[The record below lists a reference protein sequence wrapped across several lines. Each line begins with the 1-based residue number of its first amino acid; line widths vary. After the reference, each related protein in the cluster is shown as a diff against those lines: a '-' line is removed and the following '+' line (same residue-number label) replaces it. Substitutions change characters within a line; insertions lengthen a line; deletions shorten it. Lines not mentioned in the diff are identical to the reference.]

1 MRAARE
7 AGHRRRT
14 KNRKVPRRGNDNAAV
29 ERMVRTVIRRRKRSL
44 REQDVTVTDPP
55 KARDVWLRV
64 PHLWRG
70 PER

>member
-1 MRAARE
+1 M
-7 AGHRRRT
+7 
-14 KNRKVPRRGNDNAAV
+14 PRRGNDNAAV

-44 REQDVTVTDPP
+44 REQDVTVTDPS

>member
-1 MRAARE
+1 M
-7 AGHRRRT
+7 
-14 KNRKVPRRGNDNAAV
+14 PRRGNDNAAV

-64 PHLWRG
+64 RHLWRG